1 MRQFLDHIDR
11 YWIGILIGLALPS
24 LFGYAYIQTFHLW
37 EALRAFHFQAGSML
51 SKMFLVSFFPDMAF
65 LFVFYQLDTWKLAKG
80 ILIGGMPYVLAAILT
95 SV

>member
-1 MRQFLDHIDR
+1 
-11 YWIGILIGLALPS
+11 
-24 LFGYAYIQTFHLW
+24 
-37 EALRAFHFQAGSML
+37 ML

-95 SV
+95 SI